1 MFMRAGS
8 SPVSPTNP
16 SFKSWDFL
24 WLRSTEVVHFLGKE
38 EVGGSIPPG
47 ASIGF
52 SGFATYQVFA
62 VVNMKMIE

>member
-8 SPVSPTNP
+8 SPVSPT
-16 SFKSWDFL
+16 K

-38 EVGGSIPPG
+38 EVTGSNPVG

>member
-38 EVGGSIPPG
+38 EVTGSNPVG
-47 ASIGF
+47 ASSVKRFNI
-52 SGFATYQVFA
+52 ALDVLLMT
-62 VVNMKMIE
+62 